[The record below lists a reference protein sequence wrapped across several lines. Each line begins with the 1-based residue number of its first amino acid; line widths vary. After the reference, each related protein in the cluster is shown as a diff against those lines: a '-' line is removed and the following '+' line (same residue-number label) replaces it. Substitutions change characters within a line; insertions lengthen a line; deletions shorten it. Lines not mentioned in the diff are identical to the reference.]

1 MSTKSKT
8 YRMLVAGGVF
18 FTALSFTLSLVYDN
32 WMVLASTAFL
42 FSGLAVYGAWR
53 LWLIRDKKARASYP
67 EDGVCQ
73 DPLVRSLAS
82 ALSNS
87 YLKGVEGLSDGE
99 RVFVSSYLTQVIL
112 YTVQRSTLFNK
123 SVFCDLLSKGCDV
136 LFLEM
141 QRQYQNPLQLVWE
154 MEPVPLSEVIQ
165 DSTKLH
171 ILDSSTA
178 IIISKLKLSE

>member
-1 MSTKSKT
+1 MNNKSKT
-8 YRMLVAGGVF
+8 YRILVAGGVF
-18 FTALSFTLSLVYDN
+18 FTALSFTASLVYDN
-32 WMVLASTAFL
+32 WMILASAAIL

-53 LWLIRDKKARASYP
+53 LWLIRDKKARVSCP

-82 ALSNS
+82 ALSSS

-112 YTVQRSTLFNK
+112 YTVQRNTLFNK
-123 SVFCDLLSKGCDV
+123 SIFCDLLSKGCDV

-141 QRQYQNPLQLVWE
+141 KQYRNPLQLVWE
-154 MEPVPLSEVIQ
+154 MEPVSVSEVIQ
-165 DSTKLH
+165 DSTKLY
-171 ILDSSTA
+171 ILNSSTA